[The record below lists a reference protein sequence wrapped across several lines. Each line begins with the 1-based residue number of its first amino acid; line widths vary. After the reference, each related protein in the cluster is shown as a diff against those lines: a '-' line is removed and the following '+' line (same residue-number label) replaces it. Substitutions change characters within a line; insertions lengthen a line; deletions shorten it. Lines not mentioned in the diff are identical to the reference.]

1 MSKKII
7 ILFSNLKAIVIFPEK
22 LIFFYINVI
31 KDSILNKLRKIVL
44 LVLPILLFTVQLQI
58 YMLLVLSLMNG

>member
-1 MSKKII
+1 M
-7 ILFSNLKAIVIFPEK
+7 
-22 LIFFYINVI
+22 NVI